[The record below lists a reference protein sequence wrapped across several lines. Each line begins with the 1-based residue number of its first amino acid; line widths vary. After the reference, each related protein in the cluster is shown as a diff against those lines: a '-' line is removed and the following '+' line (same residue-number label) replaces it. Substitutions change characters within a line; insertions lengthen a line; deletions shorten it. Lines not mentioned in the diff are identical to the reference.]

1 MSSFITRCR
10 WMHFGARAVL
20 GVILFLEA
28 GPACVHAQ
36 DSARK
41 SALLNGLKGP
51 PKLEAPTTDAPEK
64 ASDSWDKSVLF
75 GFNYT
80 EGNSNTTSLNLNTKV
95 SRDQDD
101 RSWRFEGDYNY
112 ANAASEQGESRA
124 RTKDNLR
131 LNGEYKHIVSS
142 RLFAGLGSS
151 YTYDSIANVDYRA
164 IVSPSVG
171 TFLYRQNRSSVSV
184 EGGPSYVWE
193 RLGGIEDDFPAF
205 RLANRA
211 VARLTETSAF
221 YQSGEFLMS
230 LTDSSNYLFNAE
242 VGIEAAVVSNVSLSF
257 SIRDYYINQPAGGRQ
272 SNDIYTI
279 TALKLM
285 F

>member
-1 MSSFITRCR
+1 MSNFVARFWLRHVGDGAVCSVFLLLIT
-10 WMHFGARAVL
+10 VP
-20 GVILFLEA
+20 V
-28 GPACVHAQ
+28 CVYAQ

-41 SALLNGLKGP
+41 SALLNGLKGT
-51 PKLEAPTTDAPEK
+51 PKLEVVTTDVPEK
-64 ASDSWDKSVLF
+64 DPDSWDKSVLF

-80 EGNSNTTSLNLNTKV
+80 EGNSNTTSVNLNTKI
-95 SRDQDD
+95 SQDQAD

-112 ANAASEQGESRA
+112 ANAASEPGESRA

-142 RLFAGLGSS
+142 KLFAGLGSS
-151 YTYDSIANVDYRA
+151 YTYDSIADVDYRA
-164 IVSPSVG
+164 IVSPSLG
-171 TFLYRQNRSSVSV
+171 AFLYRQNKSSVSV

-193 RLGGIEDDFPAF
+193 RLGGIQDDFPAF
-205 RLANRA
+205 RVANRA
-211 VARLTETSAF
+211 VVRLTETSAF

-230 LTDSSNYLFNAE
+230 LTESGNYLFNAE
-242 VGIEAAVVSNVSLSF
+242 VGIEAAVVSNISLSF

>member
-1 MSSFITRCR
+1 MSNFIARF
-10 WMHFGARAVL
+10 WLVHIGARVVF
-20 GVILFLEA
+20 GVFLPLVMVPVCA
-28 GPACVHAQ
+28 HGQ

-51 PKLEAPTTDAPEK
+51 PKLEVDTSGVPEK
-64 ASDSWDKSVLF
+64 APDSWDKSVLF

-164 IVSPSVG
+164 IISPSVG
-171 TFLYRQNRSSVSV
+171 AFLYRQNKSSVSL

-193 RLGGIEDDFPAF
+193 RLGGIKDDFPAF
-205 RLANRA
+205 RVANRA
-211 VARLTETSAF
+211 VVQLTETSAF

-230 LTDSSNYLFNAE
+230 VTDSGNYLFNAE
-242 VGIEAAVVSNVSLSF
+242 VGIEAAVVSNISLSF